1 MGPRLG
7 TFERACFRSVLRQG
21 HPLHLF
27 CYDPPEGVPDG
38 VSIVD
43 AAQVLPRSEVI
54 RYRSGSVALF
64 SNRFRYEL
72 LRREAGTWIDSDVY
86 LLQPLDGTRDY
97 LVGEQAPGELGTA
110 VLRLPPG
117 SQLLEA
123 LIEPFAEK
131 SVPSWL
137 PWRIARLAAH
147 ARMLLTGRTG
157 VAAMPWGTTG
167 PNGLTALARPLL
179 AEIDPLPPAILYP
192 VHWREA
198 DWIARPETSIED
210 VVAPQSV
217 AVHLWNEKVK
227 HLKDLPAAPGSFLAR
242 LHLEGR

>member
-27 CYDPPEGVPDG
+27 CYEPPEGVPDG
-38 VSIVD
+38 VSILD
-43 AAQVLPRSEVI
+43 AARILPRSEVI

-86 LLQPLDGTRDY
+86 LLQPLDGTRRY

-110 VLRLPPG
+110 VLRMPPA
-117 SQLLEA
+117 SPLLDA
-123 LIEPFAEK
+123 LTEPFSEE

-137 PWRIARLAAH
+137 PWRTARLAAH
-147 ARMLLTGRTG
+147 VRLLLTGRTG
-157 VAAMPWGTTG
+157 IAAMPWGTTG
-167 PNGLTALARPLL
+167 PNGLSALARPLL
-179 AEIDPLPPAILYP
+179 ADIDPLPPAILYP
-192 VHWREA
+192 VHWTKA
-198 DWIARPETSIED
+198 DWITRPDTSLED
-210 VVAPQSV
+210 VIVPHSV
-217 AVHLWNEKVK
+217 AVHLWNERVK
-227 HLKDLPAAPGSFLAR
+227 HLKNRPAPPGSFLAR
-242 LHLEGR
+242 LQREGR